1 MFLTSAPFFQIL
13 LASVISQS
21 CTASTYSPR
30 NFTPELVGYF
40 FAEVL
45 FIKGIGVILGI
56 PLMSKILKW
65 SDLTIAIVGS
75 VISIG
80 QYIFL
85 GFASNK
91 WMMFVG
97 GLIAIGAGITPPCM
111 RSMISKQ
118 VEPSEQGTTF
128 ALVAS
133 LEVLE
138 TLLASLIFNSIYS
151 ATVDWLPGFCYFL
164 MSGMTVFPI
173 ILLIWLYVLERQG
186 NPYAVMQ
193 SPDVEGFSNGEEAF
207 ARSSIQSEYGSS
219 KDAKDVI

>member
-1 MFLTSAPFFQIL
+1 MYILTPNKFLTVVGKLGKPLDCNLLFF
-13 LASVISQS
+13 
-21 CTASTYSPR
+21 
-30 NFTPELVGYF
+30 
-40 FAEVL
+40 
-45 FIKGIGVILGI
+45 
-56 PLMSKILKW
+56 
-65 SDLTIAIVGS
+65 SDL
-75 VISIG
+75 
-80 QYIFL
+80 
-85 GFASNK
+85 
-91 WMMFVG
+91 
-97 GLIAIGAGITPPCM
+97 
-111 RSMISKQ
+111 
-118 VEPSEQGTTF
+118 GTTF